1 LTIPT
6 STMEAE
12 TVRLRTSLRPT
23 CWRLGE
29 AVDLLRGSS
38 SDDAILEGRL
48 RLEEVHDVL
57 GSLASEQPVPE
68 LAARLGRIRDSL
80 AGHLAAA
87 LDCSI
92 ARVRPEVIAGMLCR
106 GAAMVSADLEAIA

>member
-1 LTIPT
+1 MTIHT

-12 TVRLRTSLRPT
+12 TVRLRATLRPT
-23 CWRLGE
+23 CSRLTE
-29 AVDLLRGSS
+29 AVDLLRDSS
-38 SDDAILEGRL
+38 TDDAILEGRWL
-48 RLEEVHDVL
+48 LEEVHDAL
-57 GSLASEQPVPE
+57 GRLASDQLVPG

>member
-12 TVRLRTSLRPT
+12 TARLRTTLRPT
-23 CWRLGE
+23 CLRLGE

-38 SDDAILEGRL
+38 SDEALLEGRW

-57 GSLASEQPVPE
+57 GYLASEQPVPE
-68 LAARLGRIRDSL
+68 LSARLGRIRDSL

-92 ARVRPEVIAGMLCR
+92 ARVRPEVIANVLCR

>member
-12 TVRLRTSLRPT
+12 TVRLRTTLRPT
-23 CWRLGE
+23 CLRLGE

-38 SDDAILEGRL
+38 SDEALLEGRW

-57 GSLASEQPVPE
+57 GYLASEQPVPE
-68 LAARLGRIRDSL
+68 LSARLGRIRDSL

-92 ARVRPEVIAGMLCR
+92 ARVRPEVIANVLCR